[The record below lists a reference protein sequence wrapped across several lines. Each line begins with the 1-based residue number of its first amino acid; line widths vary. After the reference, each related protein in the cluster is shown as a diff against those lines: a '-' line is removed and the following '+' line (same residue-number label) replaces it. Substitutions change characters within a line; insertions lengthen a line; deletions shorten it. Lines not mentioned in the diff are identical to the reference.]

1 MANFIYIFIYVVLQC
16 NNTLRRE
23 KRFKTVFCNISI
35 FQDLSIHLRQQ
46 TLQYFTDPT
55 VCQAIRIG
63 YGYDASAL

>member
-1 MANFIYIFIYVVLQC
+1 MWYCNKTIHYDENNVL
-16 NNTLRRE
+16 RI
-23 KRFKTVFCNISI
+23 TVFCNISI

>member
-1 MANFIYIFIYVVLQC
+1 MWCC
-16 NNTLRRE
+16 NVTIRYNELFE
-23 KRFKTVFCNISI
+23 AAFCNISI